1 MQFPCFL
8 RTSALLAVLCVSIS
22 CASTS
27 QSSMPALYERL
38 GGKPAITAVVD
49 EFVGNVAAD
58 ARIHQRFGKTD
69 IAHLKRMLVDQIG
82 SASGGPEKY
91 MGRDMRSA
99 HRGMKITEGEFT
111 ALVEDLVRALN
122 KFQVPAREQNELIGP
137 LAPMKSDIVGV

>member
-1 MQFPCFL
+1 
-8 RTSALLAVLCVSIS
+8 
-22 CASTS
+22 
-27 QSSMPALYERL
+27 MPALYERL

-58 ARIHQRFGKTD
+58 ARINQRFGKTD

-122 KFQVPAREQNELIGP
+122 KFQVPAREQNELIGL
-137 LAPMKSDIVGV
+137 LAPMKPDIVGV